1 MPDTGSNILI
11 TTHDNT
17 AEIATDYGTS
27 GTGFTAAHVQI
38 FKIGYGNENTT
49 TRVSTSNPLPITI
62 HGATGATVAI
72 SGSVVGSGNF
82 NVVNPSGSFLQIA
95 GTTFSTTLVGI
106 SGAIQGISGGQP
118 VGVTG
123 TISIANSGIGI
134 FGISGATA
142 IGVTG
147 GRRLNYSTDSVT
159 VYGDV
164 GISGGIGLAAATD
177 SIAVYGSDLG
187 GKVLTR
193 LYASDGTT
201 LGYSGDALKVAL
213 TNSGVTFSVTIAA
226 SVGVTNDGNVG
237 LMIRGTGNTAS
248 HPVIV
253 QGTLAS
259 GAIEVSASSNLPVQV
274 NNTVT
279 IDDTDLIQSLESSSK
294 PIVSNLST
302 IKTNTNVISTINDK
316 LNNGTIQSKIT
327 EITRPTSV
335 TSGRKEATTTPVA
348 LTTVTINTKVGVHI
362 KCPSTNTATVFIGGR
377 SLLTAQNDGYPLD
390 AGESIFIECDAV
402 GKIFVRADRG
412 TQIVNFIAS

>member
-17 AEIATDYGTS
+17 ASIATDYGSS

-38 FKIGYGNENTT
+38 FKVAYGTDSTT
-49 TRVSTSNPLPITI
+49 TRVGTSAPLPVTI
-62 HGATGATVAI
+62 YGATGTTLPV
-72 SGSVVGSGNF
+72 SGTMSGSGNF
-82 NVVNPSGSFLQIA
+82 NVVNPSGGFLQIA
-95 GTTFSTTLVGI
+95 GTTFSTNPVGI
-106 SGAIQGISGGQP
+106 SGSIQGISGGLAVGITGTVTISNTG
-118 VGVTG
+118 VGV
-123 TISIANSGIGI
+123 

-142 IGVTG
+142 IGITG
-147 GRRLNYSTDSVT
+147 GRRLNYSSDSIT

-164 GISGGIGLAAATD
+164 GISGGLGLLAATD

-213 TNSGVTFSVTIAA
+213 TNSGITFSVTVAA
-226 SVGVTNDGNVG
+226 SVGITNDGTVG

-248 HPVIV
+248 HPVII
-253 QGTLAS
+253 QGTMAS
-259 GAIEVSASSNLPVQV
+259 GAVEVAATTNLPVAV
-274 NNTVT
+274 NNEVS
-279 IDDTDLIQSLESSSK
+279 IDDADIILSLESTSK
-294 PIVSNLST
+294 PIVSNLTS
-302 IKTNTNVISTINDK
+302 IKTNTNIISTINDK
-316 LNNGTIQSKIT
+316 LNNGTVQSKVT
-327 EITRPTSV
+327 EIVRPTTV
-335 TSGRKEATTTPVA
+335 TSGRKEITTTPA
-348 LTTVTINTKVGVHI
+348 TLSSVTINTKVGVHI
-362 KCPSTNTATVFIGGR
+362 KCPTTNTATVFVGGR
-377 SLLTAQNDGYPLD
+377 NILTAQNDGYPLD

>member
-11 TTHDNT
+11 TTYDST

-38 FKIGYGNENTT
+38 FKLAYGSDSTT
-49 TRVSTSNPLPITI
+49 TRVNTSSPLPITI
-62 HGATGATVAI
+62 YGATGATVAI
-72 SGSVVGSGNF
+72 SGSVSGSGNF
-82 NVVNPSGSFLQIA
+82 NVVNPSGSYLQIA
-95 GTTFSTTLVGI
+95 GTTFSSALVGVTGYVQGY
-106 SGAIQGISGGQP
+106 SGAYP

-123 TISIANSGIGI
+123 TVTISNSGVAI

-147 GRRLNYSTDSVT
+147 GRRLNYSSDSVT
-159 VYGDV
+159 VYGNV
-164 GISGGIGLAAATD
+164 GISGGLGLAAATD

-213 TNSGVTFSVTIAA
+213 TNSGITFSVTVAA
-226 SVGVTNDGNVG
+226 SVGVTNANNLG

-248 HPVIV
+248 HPVII

-259 GAIEVSASSNLPVQV
+259 GAVEVSASTNLPVEV

-279 IDDTDLIQSLESSSK
+279 IDDTDLINSLESTSK
-294 PIVSNLST
+294 PIVSNLSS
-302 IKTNTNVISTINDK
+302 IKTNTNIISTINDK
-316 LNNGTIQSKIT
+316 ISNGTIQSKIT
-327 EITRPTSV
+327 EIVRPSYVVSGKKSV
-335 TSGRKEATTTPVA
+335 TETPSILSSA
-348 LTTVTINTKVGVHI
+348 TINTKAGVHI
-362 KCPSTNTATVFIGGR
+362 KCPSTNTSSVYIGGKN
-377 SLLTAQNDGYPLD
+377 LLTAQFDGYPLD
-390 AGESIFIECDAV
+390 AGESIFIECDSV
-402 GKIFVRADRG
+402 GKIYVRSERG
-412 TQIVNFIAS
+412 TQVVNFIAS